1 MTFKSILSP
10 GSCPALDGVGV
21 LAVEGR
27 DAGAFLQSQT
37 MNDAMALSPG
47 EWQWN
52 GWLSPKGRLIA
63 LFLLV
68 REAPEQWLLVLPD
81 FAAAELAALLQRF
94 VFRSQLRLVPAPGLQ
109 AAAGPVPKVGARQW
123 SGGRGDGIG
132 ISLPGPSGSRG
143 LWLLAA
149 EHPALAPGK
158 PALDQAWFS
167 ADLAIGLPR
176 LPLAG
181 REVWTPQM
189 LSLERLD
196 AFSLAKGCYPGQEIV
211 ARTHYLGQAKRAL
224 AHLEGIDL
232 KAGAAVEALGGAAGT
247 VVCATADGRGALAV
261 LALDAQE
268 PLVAGGLP
276 CRRLPLPAL
285 PGKSG

>member
-1 MTFKSILSP
+1 M
-10 GSCPALDGVGV
+10 GV